1 MRGVNRFGC
10 GVEFL
15 EHGPDECSLAD
26 VLGNADPL
34 LVRGMRDRRV
44 GAITEADRGCV
55 QAQER
60 EFTRAG
66 GNSVAS

>member
-15 EHGPDECSLAD
+15 EHRADECSLAD
-26 VLGNADPL
+26 VLGDADPL

-44 GAITEADRGCV
+44 GAVTEPDRGCV

-60 EFTRAG
+60 EFTRAS